1 MQQCKYLLGTS
12 GILDRKVSTNA
23 DKIRSMSDEELA
35 EWINSKD
42 ACEQCAYTPG
52 GLCMRKSC
60 TNGILKWLQSEAE

>member
-42 ACEQCAYTPG
+42 TCEQCAYTPG
-52 GLCMRKSC
+52 GLCMR
-60 TNGILKWLQSEAE
+60 NLVQMAY

>member
-42 ACEQCAYTPG
+42 TCEQCAYTPG

-60 TNGILKWLQSEAE
+60 TNGILKWIQSEAE